1 MTVSH
6 KKIDRRIIRSKEAL
20 KHAFMQ
26 LMSQKRFATI
36 SITEIVELANYNR
49 GTFYTHYESKE
60 ALLDE
65 IMSELIEDLLRSFRA
80 PYEKTDVIRI
90 NELPAASI
98 TLFDHIYEHASIYT
112 ILLKSDV
119 LSLVRDKMFEALK
132 NIVTE
137 ELEHTVSDIN
147 QELMTIYSMSALL
160 GLVFYWIENGFVY
173 SPSYMQEQLVKML
186 QWRPTSAKTIKKHP

>member
-1 MTVSH
+1 MTLSH

-20 KHAFMQ
+20 KQAFMQ
-26 LMSQKRFATI
+26 LMSQKRFAAI

-49 GTFYTHYESKE
+49 GTFYSHFESKD

-65 IMSELIEDLLRSFRA
+65 IMSDLIEDLLRSFRA
-80 PYEKTDVIRI
+80 PYEKIDVFRI

-98 TLFDHIYEHASIYT
+98 MIFDHIYDHASIYT

-132 NIVTE
+132 NIATE
-137 ELEHTVSDIN
+137 ELEHTDSDIN

>member
-98 TLFDHIYEHASIYT
+98 MLFDHIYEHASIYT

>member
-1 MTVSH
+1 MTISH

-98 TLFDHIYEHASIYT
+98 MLFDHIYEHASIYT